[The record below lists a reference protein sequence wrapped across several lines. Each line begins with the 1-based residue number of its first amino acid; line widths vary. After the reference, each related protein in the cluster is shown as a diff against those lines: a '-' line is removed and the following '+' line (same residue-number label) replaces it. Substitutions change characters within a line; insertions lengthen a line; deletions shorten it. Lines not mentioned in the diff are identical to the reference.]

1 MDRDEDR
8 RHRVEED
15 ELGPQQVVPDGR
27 TVPHAGDQLYGN
39 QRNSANKEKCFSM
52 SLPPARVEAELN
64 KVEDADRC
72 RSRDGQCRTGD
83 GVTVPGKRFTSFSIE
98 RLLYG

>member
-8 RHRVEED
+8 RHRFEED
-15 ELGPQQVVPDGR
+15 RLGHQQVVPDER
-27 TVPHAGDQLYGN
+27 TVPLVGDQLYVS
-39 QRNSANKEKCFSM
+39 QLNSANKERCSSV

-64 KVEDADRC
+64 KVEAADLC
-72 RSRDGQCRTGD
+72 GSRDGQCRTYD
-83 GVTVPGKRFTSFSIE
+83 GVTAPGNRFTAFSIE